1 MICGRRAMPIMMM
14 GSATT
19 FIDCDECRKL
29 LLVTI
34 NKYLYL
40 WDLFNQT
47 CLLHD
52 SLASLIAS
60 SPNSSSKDVGTIKV
74 IYAKLSKYGSPLVI
88 FATRHAFLF
97 DTSLKC
103 WLRVTNDYFP
113 ASNFASSW
121 CMGLIQSGELAALQV
136 DVRKYLAWKPRIRLH
151 AIQKRTPQGSKQ
163 ILTCGIL
170 DRFTAITQ
178 LVYHGMILIPID
190 YTFDADIHR
199 SEDMFI
205 DLYLSGYKNIEEHGL
220 DGDEDV
226 RML

>member
-1 MICGRRAMPIMMM
+1 MPARSRDALCQEFMMKHEYESLKEEDKAW
-14 GSATT
+14 GKKVN
-19 FIDCDECRKL
+19 FIAGVKSGLDS
-29 LLVTI
+29 
-34 NKYLYL
+34 
-40 WDLFNQT
+40 DLFPSTFYLTDQDIVDYYWMIVFIPSMIVFV
-47 CLLHD
+47 L
-52 SLASLIAS
+52 SVVYLIA
-60 SPNSSSKDVGTIKV
+60 GTIKV

-136 DVRKYLAWKPRIRLH
+136 DVRKYLAWKP
-151 AIQKRTPQGSKQ
+151 S
-163 ILTCGIL
+163 LT
-170 DRFTAITQ
+170 
-178 LVYHGMILIPID
+178 
-190 YTFDADIHR
+190 R